1 MLCEYGGILKPIE
14 IQTKHVLAS
23 PSHEVPNL
31 EQFMRYPEAVT
42 HKRFPMEGCY
52 YDVYVSH
59 PLVGRS
65 TGRIEKRESRV
76 IVMKR
81 GSQDS
86 YPWAIDLWDLDEE
99 RATVIRAMD
108 QYIDPTVSFDTS

>member
-1 MLCEYGGILKPIE
+1 M
-14 IQTKHVLAS
+14 
-23 PSHEVPNL
+23 
-31 EQFMRYPEAVT
+31 EQFIRYPEAVT

-59 PLVGRS
+59 PLVGRFA
-65 TGRIEKRESRV
+65 GRIEKKESQA

-81 GSQDS
+81 GSKDS

-108 QYIDPTVSFDTS
+108 QYDVSTISFATS